1 MKKKLHIEY
10 EDPCKFGKN
19 YEVTG
24 PGVPNAMAFSFCTSH
39 SKFFMKKKTQNDNFS
54 IDKI

>member
-1 MKKKLHIEY
+1 MHEVKKKLHIEY

-24 PGVPNAMAFSFCTSH
+24 PGGPNAMAFSFVLLIPS
-39 SKFFMKKKTQNDNFS
+39 FS
-54 IDKI
+54 